1 MMPERILGIDIDENS
16 LKAVLAVRRMR
27 GGYRVEEALIIELSD
42 AGGVAG
48 AIDKLREK
56 VDFRQVR
63 INLSL
68 PAKHISFHNVKLP
81 FRDEKKIRQTIA
93 YELETILP
101 RSIDECLLDYCI
113 ISQAKHAEI
122 FAAVVPR
129 SLVKERLSLFGEHPP
144 EIGMVGVDALPVAS
158 WLLANGILIG
168 PGLLLH
174 VGVKD
179 TVAVFV
185 RQGIIVQVRHF
196 DAPHPDCRRFCRE
209 LGNTIEFMKYSGIME
224 DGPDRIFL
232 TGDAAGNLLIREE
245 LARYFSLPV
254 ETVDLAMLSGIHLPN
269 ELKKACA
276 PSSMNQAL
284 ALALLKHEKGRGFN
298 FSLRGL
304 EAKSPPERYGS
315 SLKCGAAVASF
326 IILLMVANAYTDYRY
341 ARLRLDN
348 LKKQINVLFKSA
360 APEVAR
366 VVDPVQQLKL
376 KIAEMK
382 KMPVGRGEISATV
395 LDLLKDISA
404 SAPPATEFMITSF
417 NLDDDRVAIKGTA
430 KNFDSVDT
438 LKREFARSKN
448 FKTVE
453 IGATSLVKQGDKVE
467 FDLRMTT
474 QR

>member
-1 MMPERILGIDIDENS
+1 MMPERTMGIDIDENS
-16 LKAVLAVRRMR
+16 LKAVLAVRGMQ
-27 GGYRVEEALIIELSD
+27 GGYRVEKALAIKLLD
-42 AGGVAG
+42 AGGLAG

-63 INLSL
+63 VNLSL
-68 PAKHISFHNVKLP
+68 PAKHVSFHNIKLP

-101 RSIDECLLDYCI
+101 RSVDECLLDYRI
-113 ISQAKHAEI
+113 MGQAKHAEI

-129 SLVKERLSLFGEHPP
+129 SIVKERLAIFGENPP
-144 EIGMVGVDALPVAS
+144 EIGMVGIDALPVAS
-158 WLLANGILIG
+158 YLLASGIFAG
-168 PGLLLH
+168 PWLFLD
-174 VGVKD
+174 VRAKD
-179 TVAVFV
+179 AVAVFV
-185 RQGIIVQVRHF
+185 RQGKIVQVRYF
-196 DAPHPDCRRFCRE
+196 DASLPDCRRFCRE
-209 LGNTIEFMKYSGIME
+209 LGNTLEFMRYSGITE

-232 TGDAAGNLLIREE
+232 TGDGARNLFIREE

-254 ETVDLAMLSGIHLPN
+254 ETVDLAMLNGILLPDD
-269 ELKKACA
+269 LKKEWD
-276 PSSMNQAL
+276 PYSMNQAL
-284 ALALLKHEKGRGFN
+284 ALALLKHEKGSGFN
-298 FSLRGL
+298 FSLRDLDGQT
-304 EAKSPPERYGS
+304 PPEQYGNT
-315 SLKCGAAVASF
+315 LKWGAAVASF
-326 IILLMVANAYTDYRY
+326 IMLLTAADAYTDYRY

-348 LKKQINVLFKSA
+348 LKKQINAMFKSA

-366 VVDPVQQLKL
+366 IVDPMQQFKV

-382 KMPVGRGEISATV
+382 KMPVGRGDISATV

-404 SAPPATEFMITSF
+404 SAPPATEFLITSF

-438 LKREFARSKN
+438 LKKEFAKSKN

>member
-1 MMPERILGIDIDENS
+1 MPERILGIDIDENS
-16 LKAVLAVRRMR
+16 LKAVLAVRGMR
-27 GGYRVEEALIIELSD
+27 GGYRVDEALIIELSD
-42 AGGVAG
+42 AGGMAG

-68 PAKHISFHNVKLP
+68 PAKHVSFHNVKLP
-81 FRDEKKIRQTIA
+81 FRGEKKIRQTIA

-101 RSIDECLLDYCI
+101 RSVDECLLDYHI
-113 ISQAKHAEI
+113 IGQAKHAEI

-129 SLVKERLSLFGEHPP
+129 SIVKERLALFGENPP
-144 EIGMVGVDALPVAS
+144 EIGMVGIDALPVAS
-158 WLLANGILIG
+158 YLLASGKSTG
-168 PGLLLH
+168 PELLLH
-174 VGVKD
+174 VGTKD

-185 RQGIIVQVRHF
+185 QRGKIVQVRYF
-196 DAPHPDCRRFCRE
+196 AAPLPDCRRFCRE
-209 LGNTIEFMKYSGIME
+209 LGNMLEFMKYSGIME

-232 TGDAAGNLLIREE
+232 TGDGAGNLLIREE

-254 ETVDLAMLSGIHLPN
+254 EMVDLAMLSGIRLPD
-269 ELKKACA
+269 ELKKAWA

-284 ALALLKHEKGRGFN
+284 ALAVLKHEKGRGFN
-298 FSLRGL
+298 FSLRDMEGQ
-304 EAKSPPERYGS
+304 APPEQYGS
-315 SLKCGAAVASF
+315 MLKWGAAVASF
-326 IILLMVANAYTDYRY
+326 IMLLAAADAYTDYRY

-348 LKKQINVLFKSA
+348 LKKQINAVFKSA

-366 VVDPVQQLKL
+366 IVDPVQQFKV

-382 KMPVGRGEISATV
+382 KMPVGRGDMSATV

-404 SAPPATEFMITSF
+404 SAPPATEFLITSF
-417 NLDDDRVAIKGTA
+417 NLDDDRVVIKGTA

-438 LKREFARSKN
+438 LKKEFARSKN

-474 QR
+474 QK